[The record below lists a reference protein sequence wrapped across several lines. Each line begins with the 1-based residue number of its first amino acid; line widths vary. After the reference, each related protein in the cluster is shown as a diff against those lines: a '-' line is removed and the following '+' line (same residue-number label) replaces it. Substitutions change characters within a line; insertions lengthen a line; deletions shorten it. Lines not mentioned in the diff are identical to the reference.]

1 MNKNTMNFTGVAAV
15 SVEVLPDE
23 NGAQEQSQLPE
34 HLIRLPG
41 GPWAL
46 WRWVA
51 LRGPGFSAA
60 QVLKLASPECAAA
73 ADQLLQVEEE
83 ASRAKDAALESV
95 NTLLDALR
103 STSGWEDDEKRAPL
117 LKAMR
122 QLKSG
127 KLAAQTGVDAEADA
141 AIEASRAAA
150 AQLATA
156 LQIFQQTH
164 KAATSDTS
172 RKLREIASTGP
183 FQEAI
188 VWQNRHA
195 YHSAIQRL
203 LGKTPENNKRDSKQ
217 RQREELIAS
226 YLQRYCVKNDTIGF
240 FGPVGWARIVPDGEA
255 LTVRPGNSFL
265 AARNVY
271 LEGWCIDALA
281 ENMTRNKELLPWAMP
296 LRVPFID
303 VTGTTLHLPAQ
314 PPKEISR
321 LQATVLQACD
331 GEHTAKEI
339 AADLLKVFPNEMK
352 TESFVYKLLE
362 ALRAMG
368 LIRWTF
374 EVPLGPFP
382 ERALRTMIDRI
393 EDDALRAPSL
403 EAINKLEDA
412 RRNIA
417 RAAGEPEKLDEAF
430 GQLEETFTSLTGV
443 ASTRIG
449 GQTYAA
455 RTLVYEDCRR
465 DGEVDIGQDIL
476 ESLGPPLSLM
486 LASARWFTFQIAAVY
501 RKAFHEIFEEIVST
515 SGSKTV
521 DCATFWLRSQRVF
534 FGTHDI
540 PVDALRPRLQQLWT
554 DVLKIAPG
562 ERRVEYTSEELRP
575 LVMEAFDVP
584 DSGLKAAR
592 YHSPDIMIAAS
603 SAEAIRRGDYQLV
616 MGELHLGLNT
626 LGNSIFVEQHPV
638 PEELY
643 RAVEIDLP
651 DPRFVAVIPKSWPTL
666 TSRTVPVL
674 FSEKDHRLI
683 LAADSCGVPK
693 AQALIMGTLI
703 IDNSSGELVARSR
716 DGKQQFDLLDVYGE
730 MLATLGVSFFRILP
744 ARGHTPR
751 VTIDRL
757 IVSRESWSFAPAE
770 IEFAYEK
777 DEATRMRL
785 ARRWARAN
793 DLPRFVFVKVPVED
807 KPFYV
812 DFDSLIYLNMF
823 AKTIRRTLESGKPDP
838 VVTVTEMIPRTDETW
853 LPDAEGETY
862 TCEFR
867 LVARHEEELH

>member
-1 MNKNTMNFTGVAAV
+1 MNENTMNFTGAAAT
-15 SVEVLPDE
+15 VEVLADE
-23 NGAQEQSQLPE
+23 NGAQEQSQLPK

-51 LRGPGFSAA
+51 LRGAGFSAT

-73 ADQLLQVEEE
+73 ADQLLQVEDE
-83 ASRAKDAALESV
+83 ARQTKDSALERV

-103 STSGWEDDEKRAPL
+103 STSDWNDDEKRAPL

-127 KLAAQTGVDAEADA
+127 KPAAQTGVDVAADA
-141 AIEASRAAA
+141 AIEASRAAVVR
-150 AQLATA
+150 LATA
-156 LQIFQQTH
+156 LQLFEQAH

-172 RKLREIASTGP
+172 QKLREIASTGP

-195 YHSAIQRL
+195 YHSAIRRL

-240 FGPVGWARIVPDGEA
+240 FGPVGWAKLVPGGEA
-255 LTVRPGNSFL
+255 LAVRPGSSFL

-271 LEGWCIDALA
+271 IESWCIDALA

-303 VTGTTLHLPAQ
+303 VTGTTLHLPAL
-314 PPKEISR
+314 PPKEISP
-321 LQATVLQACD
+321 LQAAVLQACD
-331 GEHTAKEI
+331 GEQTAKEI
-339 AADLLKVFPNEMK
+339 ATNLLKVFPGELK

-362 ALRAMG
+362 ALRGMG

-374 EVPLGPFP
+374 EIPLGPFP
-382 ERALRTMIDRI
+382 ERALRAAVERI

-403 EAINKLEDA
+403 EALNKLDEA
-412 RRNIA
+412 RENIA
-417 RAAGEPEKLDEAF
+417 RVAGEPEKLDEAF
-430 GQLEETFTSLTGV
+430 GQLEETFTRLTGV

-465 DGEVDIGQDIL
+465 DGEVDIGPDIL

-501 RKAFHEIFEEIVST
+501 RQAFREIFEEIVSA

-521 DCATFWLRSQRVF
+521 DCATFWLRCQHLLFSVREL
-534 FGTHDI
+534 
-540 PVDALRPRLQQLWT
+540 PVDALRPKLQQLWT
-554 DVLKIAPG
+554 EVLQIAPG
-562 ERRVEYTSEELRP
+562 QRRVEYTSEELRP
-575 LVMEAFDVP
+575 LVTAAFDVP
-584 DSGLKAAR
+584 DAGLKGAR

-603 SAEAIRRGDYQLV
+603 SAEAVRRGDYQLV

-638 PEELY
+638 PAELY
-643 RAVEIDLP
+643 QAVDIDLP
-651 DPRFVAVIPKSWPTL
+651 DPRFIAVIPKHWPTL

-674 FSEKDHRLI
+674 FSEKDFRLV

-716 DGKQQFDLLDVYGE
+716 DGKQEFDLLDLYGE

-770 IEFAYEK
+770 MEFAFEK

-823 AKTIRRTLESGKPDP
+823 AKTIRRTLESNKPNP

-853 LPDAEGETY
+853 LPDAAGETY

-867 LVARHEEELH
+867 LVARHLEELS